1 MKIARLAL
9 PVVVLALAAW
19 ATPRPKETTVG
30 IKILGADGKVA
41 PAMVCITDAATG
53 AVRLP
58 PDGREAP
65 RMSTTAE
72 FTGGIAYRK
81 DPAWVGPVRK
91 TAGKGDNRDRSYVYE
106 LLPSIPWWTE
116 PVMYQTSG
124 EFSIKLPAG
133 RWRLAVS
140 RGMETV
146 PVAEAFVT
154 EGGALEKTVR
164 LERWIDLAKE
174 GWISGDVHVHH
185 PTTAESHREYLLEY
199 ARAEDVR
206 LVNLLEQTHHGG
218 RHSPQA
224 GFGEKFRVR
233 KGDHWLVSGQEAPSS
248 TFGHIIG
255 LNVDRLVHNPET
267 YDFYDIAFRQM
278 HEKKEALVGYAHF
291 SWNGCDLPR
300 GFAWNVTTGEIDFVE
315 LLQFAKMNTLDYY
328 DYLNLGFKLVAAA
341 GSDVP
346 WGSTM
351 GEVRTYVHTGDAFD
365 PDRWFAGLKRGNT
378 FVTNGPALEF
388 TVDGKLPGSGVEK
401 ERGSTAKVVARVRGH
416 SRIGLPDALR
426 LVGNEGVLKE
436 VKPKAQESELA
447 FEMDVPVRQSRWLA
461 VSTSCSNG
469 ALAHTS
475 PVYLVVGG
483 RPTWCP
489 ERAPKVIEK
498 QLAAI
503 RRIERE
509 FAGKEDARSRG
520 IVERLARAVKYYEDL
535 RAEIERRGGK

>member
-1 MKIARLAL
+1 MSVARAVL
-9 PVVVLALAAW
+9 PVAVLLLVGWLA
-19 ATPRPKETTVG
+19 PRPRETDVE
-30 IKILGADGKVA
+30 IRILGPDGKLT
-41 PAMVCITDAATG
+41 PAMLCISDAATG

-65 RMSTTAE
+65 RPSTTAE
-72 FTGGIAYRK
+72 FTGGIAYAR
-81 DPAWVGPVRK
+81 DRNWVGPVRK
-91 TAGKGDNRDRSYVYE
+91 TTGKGDNRDRSYVYE
-106 LLPSIPWWTE
+106 LLPSIPWWAE

-124 EFSIKLPAG
+124 EFSIKLPEG
-133 RWRLAVS
+133 RWRIAVS

-146 PVAEAFVT
+146 PVVEEFAT
-154 EGGALEKTVR
+154 GGRAVAKTVR

-206 LVNLLEQTHHGG
+206 IVNLLEQTHHGG

-224 GFGEKFRVR
+224 AFGEKSRVR

-267 YDFYDIAFRQM
+267 YDFYDLAFRQM

-300 GFAWNVTTGEIDFVE
+300 GFAWNVTTGEVDFVE
-315 LLQFAKMNTLDYY
+315 LLQFAKLNALDYY
-328 DYLNLGFKLVAAA
+328 EYLNLGFKLVAAA

-351 GEVRTYVHTGDAFD
+351 GEVRTYVHTGPTFD
-365 PDRWFAGLKRGNT
+365 PDRWFAGLKAGNS
-378 FVTNGPALEF
+378 FVTNGPALDF
-388 TVDGKLPGSGVEK
+388 TVDGKLPGSGIEK
-401 ERGSTAKVVARVRGH
+401 AAGGAAKVVGRVRGH
-416 SRIGLPDALR
+416 AKIGLPETLR

-436 VKPKAQESELA
+436 LKSQAKETELA
-447 FEMDVPVRQSRWLA
+447 FEMDVPVRESGWLA
-461 VSTSCSNG
+461 LSASCANG
-469 ALAHTS
+469 ALAHSS
-475 PVYLVVGG
+475 PVYLVVDG
-483 RPTWCP
+483 RPTWSP
-489 ERAPKVIEK
+489 ARAPALIEK

-503 RRIERE
+503 RKIEKE
-509 FAGKEDARSRG
+509 FAGKPDPRSRG
-520 IVERLARAVKYYEDL
+520 IVERLARAVTYYEDL
-535 RAEIERRGGK
+535 GAEINRRR